1 MDFSQKAV
9 AMKILLTTNTFK
21 TYKRQDIAV
30 QSYKKLKE
38 LYPDNVDLLNI
49 QFKDEFQGY
58 KDSYDMPLKFALI
71 RSSLDIVEGST
82 KKLPFVKDL
91 FDVACE
97 NAEDYFIFTNSD
109 VIINK
114 NLIDYILEKQPECFA
129 CSRLDIVDNLN
140 DFSELK
146 QKAIPVRWEIAGFD
160 TFIFKKS
167 WYQTYSYLFH
177 NYLLGKP
184 EFDHVYAG
192 IMKCFGDNTPLGNQ
206 YPPFCFHIH
215 HGMASVMED
224 TPERDFNVNTLKTNP
239 LDSVVSR
246 LVFFN
251 LKHNLCRRT
260 PWGSFLNYDDGERE
274 RERITF
280 EAFNLKTPVKLI

>member
-1 MDFSQKAV
+1 
-9 AMKILLTTNTFK
+9 MKILLTTNTFK

-38 LYPDNVDLLNI
+38 LFPDNVDLLNI

-58 KDSYDMPLKFALI
+58 KDPYGVPLKFALG
-71 RSSLDIVEGST
+71 RSSLNVVKGAT

-109 VIINK
+109 VIINR
-114 NLIDYILEKQPECFA
+114 NLIDYILLKQPECFA
-129 CSRLDIVDNLN
+129 CSRLDIQDNLN

-146 QKAIPVRWEIAGFD
+146 ERATAVRWEIAGFD

-167 WYQTYSYLFH
+167 WYETYRHLF
-177 NYLLGKP
+177 NDYLLGKP

-192 IMKCFGDNTPLGNQ
+192 IMKCFGDNTPFGNQ

-224 TPERDFNVNTLKTNP
+224 TPERNFNVNSLKTNP
-239 LDSVVSR
+239 LDSIVSR

-260 PWGSFLNYDDGERE
+260 PWGAFLNYDDGERE